1 MSWKPVL
8 LTMGNKPPT
17 VKATVKDDMLKLQ
30 LSPEVAK
37 AVGLTPSTPFTAF
50 VGTAGEHGQVKIT
63 IAEDGGGR
71 VKGGASSPAVY
82 IPAEPSWAAVDDNS
96 KCDFE
101 IREEEGTLIVN
112 LPWYTGQAPEI
123 LHGNQKLTA
132 TRAAKM
138 VDHYRRGVSRR
149 KLAEHYGVAE
159 MTVVAYTNNPED
171 VKAHQEAVAARK
183 ASTETKALVGPP
195 EQPTV
200 TVCPPRT
207 AYGVR
212 KSTR

>member
-1 MSWKPVL
+1 M
-8 LTMGNKPPT
+8 
-17 VKATVKDDMLKLQ
+17 VKATIKDDMLRLQ
-30 LSPEVAK
+30 ISPEIAK
-37 AVGLTPSTPFTAF
+37 AVGIVPSKTFSAF
-50 VGTAGEHGQVKIT
+50 VGTAGEHGQIKVT
-63 IAEDGGGR
+63 MAENGGGR
-71 VKGGASSPAVY
+71 VKGGAASPLLY
-82 IPAEPSWAAVDDNS
+82 IPAEPSWQSVDDGA

-101 IREEEGTLIVN
+101 IQEAEGTLIVN

-149 KLAEHYGVAE
+149 KLAEHYGIAE

-183 ASTETKALVGPP
+183 ANNEAKALISPP

-200 TVCPPRT
+200 TVCPPRN
-207 AYGVR
+207 AHGLH
-212 KSTR
+212 KSGRI